1 MKIYAIA
8 KVTFLQIIRQPIF
21 GVLLILALGIMTLA
35 PSVTAF
41 TLDDDNKMLQDLCL
55 STILVSGLLL
65 AAFSASGAI
74 SAEIDDQTILTIVS
88 KPINRLAFIVGKFL
102 GVMGALLLANIFMLI
117 TFQLVLRH
125 GVLWAA
131 YIERDVPV
139 LVFGLSAAAIA
150 LIFAGLA
157 NYMFDWQFSP
167 TAMGLGLPLLSF
179 AAILTGFFDKT
190 WKFQSFGTGY
200 SVDVLYSCILL
211 IFAVWVLAGICLVCS
226 TRLNVVWTLVIAFVV
241 LCLGMII
248 DWLLLDKTLMAP
260 GTSAVTAASL
270 GFSVLYTLIPNFQAF
285 WMLDALNQADT
296 HITPGYLIQTAGYAL
311 CYMGATVFLAYSLF
325 LDRQVGAA
333 NKV

>member
-21 GVLLILALGIMTLA
+21 GVLLILSLGIMTLA

-88 KPINRLAFIVGKFL
+88 KPINRLAFIAGKFL
-102 GVMGALLLANIFMLI
+102 GVMGALLMANIFMLI

-139 LVFGLSAAAIA
+139 LVFGLGAAGMA
-150 LIFAGLA
+150 LLFAGLA
-157 NYMFDWQFSP
+157 NYLFDWQFSP
-167 TAMGLGLPLLSF
+167 TAMAIGLPLLTF
-179 AAILTGFFDKT
+179 AAILTGFFDKH

-200 SVDVLYSCILL
+200 SLDVFYSCLLL
-211 IFAVWVLAGICLVCS
+211 ILAVWILAGVCLVCS
-226 TRLNVVWTLVIAFVV
+226 TRLNVVWTLVIALVT
-241 LCLGMII
+241 LCLGMIV
-248 DWLLLDKTLMAP
+248 DWMLLDKIQGSL
-260 GTSAVTAASL
+260 TASKAGL
-270 GFSVLYTLIPNFQAF
+270 SVLYTLIPNFQAF
-285 WMLDALNQADT
+285 WMLDALNQTDV
-296 HITPGYLIQTAGYAL
+296 HITLGYLIQSAGYAL
-311 CYMGATVFLAYSLF
+311 CYMGATVFLAYGLF